1 MRAFL
6 CIRSK
11 NSQTMNMGLT
21 HAQRLARWHNSG
33 MNKSL
38 SMGQRAFKGALESI
52 SDIVA
57 FALGKKKES
66 AIKQKLFFFQ
76 NKQKR
81 SFISRHSRWQMYT
94 IVGIENTRLTVGQV
108 SIVDFSERDLPYYLS
123 YIWCVYKY
131 YMHCM

>member
-66 AIKQKLFFFQ
+66 AIKQKLFFS
-76 NKQKR
+76 K
-81 SFISRHSRWQMYT
+81 ISKNEVLFHV
-94 IVGIENTRLTVGQV
+94 IHDDKCIRLLGLRMP
-108 SIVDFSERDLPYYLS
+108 D
-123 YIWCVYKY
+123 
-131 YMHCM
+131 